1 MTTQG
6 ELILTGTEDRLA
18 LSLEVNGFLWKHLNP
33 KPYSVS
39 GYGILLWMVN
49 SCIPRLLAYPS
60 IPCQRFVF
68 SYASAPDIVRYSS
81 ESWCDRFSYIEAL
94 ELSYLNFKDDK
105 HILFIRRY
113 RTDFLS
119 TIYLHTC
126 FISHSV
132 SQSAGLSVRWPT
144 QKACAVATQKSS
156 FTQQE
161 VSSQPTSL
169 SSGQVQGPPTTAL
182 IHSEHELPIP
192 RKIIG
197 KYSYTYVFIILTLVT
212 CFNFYYWPLFH
223 R

>member
-1 MTTQG
+1 
-6 ELILTGTEDRLA
+6 
-18 LSLEVNGFLWKHLNP
+18 
-33 KPYSVS
+33 
-39 GYGILLWMVN
+39 MVN

-132 SQSAGLSVRWPT
+132 SQPVYQSVDPHRKHVRWPHRNRHSLNKRLAAN
-144 QKACAVATQKSS
+144 QLLFPRAKFKGHQQPHS
-156 FTQQE
+156 FTAN
-161 VSSQPTSL
+161 TSC
-169 SSGQVQGPPTTAL
+169 QFPA
-182 IHSEHELPIP
+182 
-192 RKIIG
+192 R
-197 KYSYTYVFIILTLVT
+197 
-212 CFNFYYWPLFH
+212 
-223 R
+223 